1 MYVSNFSNF
10 GFQFNYASQFGGVS
24 TTPNYAFG
32 PTQTANFYQGLLQ
45 TNQGLNNSWLGF
57 LGGSAYQQQTQ
68 SYGSYQQQH
77 TPFYGAYCPP
87 PQQSGYGYA
96 NFNLQ
101 VGYQQ
106 LPGESQKMWDVWFD
120 SKDGQKTVQ
129 RSPIVLDLNKNGKAD
144 ITGKN
149 ITGDG
154 KIDGPTTMFDLDPN
168 SVSYEFKSQQRRPGS
183 GAPSVSGGYWVDA
196 QGNKVKSGPPKG
208 TQKKFDGYQY
218 LDKNGNVVGEMK
230 DDGLYHYGK
239 QEKREITEWLAKD
252 GGDGFLVAD
261 LNGDGEI
268 NSAVELFGTEG
279 ADGSKYANGYE
290 KLAALYDKNGDGKV
304 EGAELNGLQIW
315 VDKNADGKVQDGELQ
330 SLQQHDITSFDVGNY
345 NGTTM
350 EGSYTTGG
358 GYAPYVSFT
367 GNFGYGYNQ
376 NYGSNQGYGYGY
388 TPNYN
393 TPAPYFQSTP
403 QATSGGLY

>member
-1 MYVSNFSNF
+1 MYVSNYSNF
-10 GFQFNYASQFGGVS
+10 SFQYNYASQFQ
-24 TTPNYAFG
+24 AFSN
-32 PTQTANFYQGLLQ
+32 PAIAFNPSQSLNFYQGLLQ
-45 TNQGLNNSWLGF
+45 TNQGLNQNWTGL
-57 LGGSAYQQQTQ
+57 LGG
-68 SYGSYQQQH
+68 YGGH
-77 TPFYGAYCPP
+77 TPQYGYCPP
-87 PQQSGYGYA
+87 AQSGYGYA

-106 LPGESQKMWDVWFD
+106 LPGQSQKMWDVWFD

-154 KIDGPTTMFDLDPN
+154 KIDGPTTLFDLDPN

-183 GAPSVSGGYWVDA
+183 GAPSVKGGYWVDA
-196 QGNKVKSGPPKG
+196 DGKKVKSGPPKG

-279 ADGSKYANGYE
+279 SDGSKYANGYE
-290 KLAALYDKNGDGKV
+290 KLAALYDKNRDGKV
-304 EGAELNGLQIW
+304 DGAELNGLQIW
-315 VDKNADGKVQDGELQ
+315 VDSNADGKVQDGELQ

-358 GYAPYVSFT
+358 GYAPYLQFS
-367 GNFGYGYNQ
+367 GSFGYGYGAT
-376 NYGSNQGYGYGY
+376 YSA
-388 TPNYN
+388 PN
-393 TPAPYFQSTP
+393 PYFSGTP